1 MNRLDEKIIFGRYF
15 SEAGRFTVF
24 TGRFFRESLRP
35 PFEWREFARQCF
47 TIGYKTLTIVGI
59 TGFILGLVFTLQT
72 QPMLVDFGADSWLPG
87 LIALSI
93 IKEMGPV
100 ITALVCAGKIGS
112 GIGAEL
118 GSMKVTEQIDAM
130 EVSATNPMRFLVST
144 RVLATTLMVPLL
156 VIYADAIALFGSYF
170 AININSYI
178 SSTLF
183 FDHVFKTI
191 NYSDVIPATIKT
203 FVFGFAI
210 GIIGSYK
217 GYYAEKG
224 TEGVGKAANSSVV
237 IASITIFIID
247 MIVVQIE
254 NFF

>member
-1 MNRLDEKIIFGRYF
+1 MNRQEESNILSRYF
-15 SEAGRFTVF
+15 AETGRFTIF
-24 TGRFFRESLRP
+24 TGRFLRESLRP
-35 PFEWREFARQCF
+35 PFEWHEFARQCF
-47 TIGYKTLTIVGI
+47 VIGYKTFAIVGI

-72 QPMLVDFGADSWLPG
+72 QPMLVDFGAESWLPG

-144 RVLATTLMVPLL
+144 RVLATTLMIPLL
-156 VIYADAIALFGSYF
+156 VVYADAIALFGSF
-170 AININSYI
+170 VAMNINSYI

-191 NYSDVIPATIKT
+191 HFSDVIPATIKT
-203 FVFGFAI
+203 FAFGFSI
-210 GIIGSYK
+210 GIIGCYK
-217 GYYAEKG
+217 GYHAEKG
-224 TEGVGKAANSSVV
+224 TEGVGRAANSAVV
-237 IASITIFIID
+237 IASIAIFVID